1 MTSGPRAL
9 SVWAPTD
16 RLDGGQ
22 RVEARA
28 GASAGGRPS
37 IPSHIPS
44 RLVSAEPLPA
54 RCSRPPFR
62 PLRLLPLLPW
72 LQRWWRDLCSLKT
85 DIRAA
90 ASASRLPRVRLIWNS
105 HQNRL
110 KTNPLPATCRLDVSS
125 LHREEDSAG
134 QSATSDV
141 FSLGSTRS
149 PPGKVESQA
158 PFPLR
163 SPGTTPFM
171 GCLVTLLCK
180 SPSTLAV
187 ASCLSERPECLLRSP
202 HHSCD

>member
-16 RLDGGQ
+16 RLDGGR

-37 IPSHIPS
+37 IPS

-85 DIRAA
+85 DQSSSLSLTSP
-90 ASASRLPRVRLIWNS
+90 ASAPDLEFSPE
-105 HQNRL
+105 QTE
-110 KTNPLPATCRLDVSS
+110 TNPLPATCRLDVSS
-125 LHREEDSAG
+125 LHRSVHCGREEGRMRA
-134 QSATSDV
+134 
-141 FSLGSTRS
+141 
-149 PPGKVESQA
+149 
-158 PFPLR
+158 
-163 SPGTTPFM
+163 
-171 GCLVTLLCK
+171 
-180 SPSTLAV
+180 
-187 ASCLSERPECLLRSP
+187 
-202 HHSCD
+202 